1 MKIYPQNNRVYI
13 LLDKVEEKQIRGI
26 YIPDKHSEK
35 TRIGTVKAYG
45 KDVEEYKIGDK
56 VLVQYYAGVVIDLFN
71 EGMDDDTHRI
81 VNASNILAII
91 GD

>member
-1 MKIYPQNNRVYI
+1 MRIYPQGNRVYI
-13 LLDKVEEKQIRGI
+13 LLEKVEAKMVGSILL
-26 YIPDKHSEK
+26 PDKHSEK
-35 TRIGTVKAYG
+35 TRIGVVKAKG
-45 KDVEEYKIGDK
+45 KDVDDYKVGDK
-56 VLVQYYAGVVIDLFN
+56 VLVQYYAGVVIDLFD

>member
-1 MKIYPQNNRVYI
+1 MKIYPKGNRVYI
-13 LLDKVEEKQIRGI
+13 LLEKVEEKMVGSI
-26 YIPDKHSEK
+26 YVQDKHSEK
-35 TRIGTVKAYG
+35 TRIGKVIATGEDAN
-45 KDVEEYKIGDK
+45 DYKVDDK
-56 VLVQYYAGVVIDLFN
+56 VLVQYYAGVVIDLFG